1 MFRSLTLVK
10 DALGFMSCII
20 IEVFYMA
27 VNIAYI
33 SETIVLLKLD

>member
-1 MFRSLTLVK
+1 MFKSLTLVK
-10 DALGFMSCII
+10 DALGFMVCTII
-20 IEVFYMA
+20 GVFYMA

>member
-1 MFRSLTLVK
+1 MFKSLTLVK
-10 DALGFMSCII
+10 DALDFMVCTI

-33 SETIVLLKLD
+33 SEAVLKLD